1 MKRIHFSF
9 AALGGCILLA
19 SCSHS
24 EINDV
29 AEQQSV
35 QATFSG
41 SINQMTR
48 VMGTSWE
55 ANDAIGI
62 FMLQNGTTNLTGDVS
77 NVEYVTG
84 GDGTFA
90 ASNAEATI
98 YYPVNKSK
106 VDFVAYYPYSTL
118 SGTADDPTYVISNW
132 NGVAHNK
139 LDLLVAKSTA
149 HNVTNPE
156 VAFDFYHQFSKLEL
170 NLSANTETGLTDADL
185 AGVKVRIA
193 GINRPATY
201 HFVDQT
207 VSYGT
212 ALDEDVF
219 MQVAA
224 NGKSATA
231 IIPSV
236 KGSEIIF
243 VLANGD
249 SFTWDISSLSF
260 ESGKCYTYSISLK
273 ANPIAVEAQLTSV
286 INGWNTVQ
294 GGLISLDQD
303 ADTNNVQ
310 YDSNGHG
317 YVDLGLPSGTLWAT
331 CNIGANSPEEYGNYY
346 AWGETKAYGE
356 EDTSNT
362 TNYSYA
368 GTYTKTYY
376 GWGTY
381 KHCNGSYT
389 NMTKYCNNSS
399 YSTVNNK
406 TLLDAE
412 DDAATANWGSSWRM
426 PTIAD
431 WEELE
436 YNTISTWTTENG
448 VYGCKFTASN
458 GDCIFLPAAG
468 YRLDAELRDADSRG
482 GYWSASVDGSEPNN
496 GMGFS
501 ISSSGV
507 GTCCYYYGRYKGQSV
522 RAVRSAE

>member
-1 MKRIHFSF
+1 MKKIHFSF
-9 AALGGCILLA
+9 AALSGCILLA

-29 AEQQSV
+29 AEKQSV

-62 FMLQNGTTNLTGDVS
+62 FMLQNGTTNLTGDVA
-77 NVEYVTG
+77 NVEYVTN
-84 GDGTFA
+84 GDGTFT
-90 ASNAEATI
+90 ASNADATI

-118 SGTADDPTYVISNW
+118 SGTTNDPTFVVSNW

-170 NLSANTETGLTDADL
+170 NLSADTETGLTDADL

-193 GINRPATY
+193 GINRPATF

-207 VSYGT
+207 VSYAT

-224 NGKSATA
+224 NGLSATA

-260 ESGKCYTYSISLK
+260 ESGKCYTYSIALK

-303 ADTNNVQ
+303 ADTGNTANNNVQ
-310 YDSNGHG
+310 NHD
-317 YVDLGLPSGTLWAT
+317 YVDLGLPSGLLWAT
-331 CNIGANSPEEYGNYY
+331 CNVGAKSPEEYGDYF
-346 AWGETKAYGE
+346 AWGETAPHYSVNGA
-356 EDTSNT
+356 DTT
-362 TNYSYA
+362 WLDGYSA
-368 GTYTKTYY
+368 GYE
-376 GWGTY
+376 WSTY
-381 KHCNGSYT
+381 KYCEGSAET
-389 NMTKYCNNSS
+389 MTKYCNSTS
-399 YSTVNNK
+399 YGTVDDK
-406 TLLDAE
+406 TVLEAE
-412 DDAATANWGSSWRM
+412 DDAATANWGSGWWM
-426 PTIAD
+426 PTTAE
-431 WEELE
+431 WKELKN
-436 YNTISTWTTENG
+436 NTTSTWTSENG
-448 VYGCKFTASN
+448 VYGRKFTASN
-458 GDCIFLPAAG
+458 GNYIFLPAAG
-468 YRLDAELRDADSRG
+468 HRG
-482 GYWSASVDGSEPNN
+482 ETSLKYVGSYGYYWSLSLYQ
-496 GMGFS
+496 
-501 ISSSGV
+501 SSSFIAWTLFFDSSYAYSGDYSPR
-507 GTCCYYYGRYKGQSV
+507 CYGFLGAS
-522 RAVRSAE
+522 RSLI

>member
-1 MKRIHFSF
+1 MKKIHFSF
-9 AALGGCILLA
+9 AALSGCILLA

-48 VMGTSWE
+48 VLGTSWE

-62 FMLQNGTTNLTGDVS
+62 FMLQNGTTNLTGDVA
-77 NVEYVTG
+77 NVEYVTS
-84 GDGTFA
+84 GDGTFT
-90 ASNAEATI
+90 ASNADATI

-118 SGTADDPTYVISNW
+118 SGTANDPTFVVSNW

-170 NLSANTETGLTDADL
+170 NLSADTETGLTDADL
-185 AGVKVRIA
+185 AGVKVRIKD
-193 GINRPATY
+193 INRPATF

-207 VSYGT
+207 VSYAT

-224 NGKSATA
+224 NGKSASA

-260 ESGKCYTYSISLK
+260 ESGKCYTYSIALK

-286 INGWNTVQ
+286 INDWNTVQ

-303 ADTNNVQ
+303 AVTNNVQ

-331 CNIGANSPEEYGNYY
+331 CNIGAEKPEDYGNYY
-346 AWGETKAYGE
+346 AWGETKGYGE
-356 EDTSNT
+356 ENTSNAM
-362 TNYSYA
+362 NYSYA
-368 GTYTKTYY
+368 GTYTKTCYLWETNKY
-376 GWGTY
+376 
-381 KHCNGSYT
+381 CQGSDET
-389 NMTKYCNNSS
+389 LTKYCNISS
-399 YSTVNNK
+399 YGTVDNK
-406 TLLDAE
+406 TVLEAD
-412 DDAATANWGSSWRM
+412 DDAATANWGGDWRI
-426 PTIAD
+426 PTYAE
-431 WEELE
+431 WQELQ
-436 YNTISTWTTENG
+436 NNCTWTWFTLNG
-448 VYGCKFTASN
+448 ANGYKVECKTN
-458 GDCIFLPAAG
+458 GNHIFLPAAG
-468 YRLDAELRDADSRG
+468 FYHESDLMRVSSHG
-482 GYWSASVDGSEPNN
+482 YYWSATLDESLPSCARSLCFFSRYAYTTN
-496 GMGFS
+496 G
-501 ISSSGV
+501 
-507 GTCCYYYGRYKGQSV
+507 GRYSGQSV